1 MMNKELIKKSAMTF
15 GVFALALAVDIVTKR
30 LVEAHIGL
38 HDRIDV
44 VGSFVQLTLLYNRGG
59 VFGILQGHQIFFLV
73 VSFIVLALL
82 VVFYIYEKNK
92 NLPFIIAMGLVFS
105 GAVGNILDR
114 LAGKPGVVDFIY
126 IGDDRYYRWPAFN
139 VADMA
144 IVVGAVLLLIGF
156 YLQEKRSKKQSS

>member
-1 MMNKELIKKSAMTF
+1 MKRETIISSGITF
-15 GVFALALAVDIVTKR
+15 GIFALFLIMDIVTKR
-30 LVEAHIGL
+30 LVETHIGL
-38 HDRIDV
+38 YERIDV
-44 VGSFVQLTLLYNRGG
+44 IGSFVQLTLLYNKGG
-59 VFGILQGHQIFFLV
+59 VFGILQGHQMFFLI

-82 VVFYIYEKNK
+82 IGFFVYEKNK
-92 NLPFIIAMGLVFS
+92 NLMFLFAMGLVFS

-144 IVVGAVLLLIGF
+144 IVVGAVLLMTGF
-156 YLQEKRSKKQSS
+156 FLQERRKKKKS

>member
-1 MMNKELIKKSAMTF
+1 MNKELAKKIAVTF
-15 GVFALALAVDIVTKR
+15 GGFALALAADIITKR

-38 HDRIDV
+38 HERIDV
-44 VGSFVQLTLLYNRGG
+44 IGNFVQLTLLYNRGG

-82 VVFYIYEKNK
+82 IVFYIFEKNK
-92 NLPFIIAMGLVFS
+92 NLPFLIAMGLVFS

-114 LAGKPGVVDFIY
+114 LAGRPGVVDFVY

-139 VADMA
+139 VADVA
-144 IVVGAVLLLIGF
+144 IVFIK
-156 YLQEKRSKKQSS
+156 ENTKQKAIATV